1 MPVEEIE
8 IGDLVCLE
16 DDEDFI
22 IGIGIVIEVASNS
35 HNALE
40 GFFNLNETSCDNTE
54 IIEVDST
61 SASEI
66 AKKLYL
72 HKPVYL
78 VLWAGDKNY
87 FSEDSRSC
95 PLWFFKNELKLVNKA
110 LKD

>member
-16 DDEDFI
+16 DDEDFM

-35 HNALE
+35 HNTLE
-40 GFFNLNETSCDNTE
+40 DFFGLNETNHNNTE
-54 IIEVDST
+54 VIEIDSALT
-61 SASEI
+61 SEI

-87 FSEDSRSC
+87 FSEDNRSC